1 MRTIEELEQKG
12 RRLWRREGPR
22 KAVLAYEELCQ
33 RLPESARHF
42 ALLGAVLL
50 AARRTE
56 DAVRALRTSIW
67 LRMREG
73 DLRRAAALARLLL
86 RHVAQDSTAERA
98 IERHA
103 QAA

>member
-1 MRTIEELEQKG
+1 MRTVEELEHKA

-22 KAVLAYEELCQ
+22 KAVLAYQELCQ

-50 AARRTE
+50 AARRTD

-67 LRMREG
+67 LRMKDGELG
-73 DLRRAAALARLLL
+73 RAAAVARFLL
-86 RHVAQDSTAERA
+86 RHVAEDRTAERA
-98 IERHA
+98 LERYA

>member
-1 MRTIEELEQKG
+1 MRTIDELEHKA

-33 RLPESARHF
+33 RLPESPRHF

-73 DLRRAAALARLLL
+73 DWGRAAALARLLL
-86 RHVAQDSTAERA
+86 RHVAQDRTAERA
-98 IERHA
+98 LERHA